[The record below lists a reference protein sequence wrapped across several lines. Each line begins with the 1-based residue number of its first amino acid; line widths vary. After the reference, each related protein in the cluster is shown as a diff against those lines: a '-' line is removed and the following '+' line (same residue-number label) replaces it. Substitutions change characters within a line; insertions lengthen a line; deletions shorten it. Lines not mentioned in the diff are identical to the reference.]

1 MNTQN
6 YSKEAIKTRMYRHAM
21 NYWGIKKV
29 ENLDPL
35 VKLLLEALSSELFG
49 LSHEIEDSHNR
60 MLDKIANMLTP
71 DTLVHVHPA
80 HGVCHALPNSTAK
93 LTVAKETGFFANL
106 SSGKDRQKGKLSL
119 YPVRNTVLYNGNV
132 CKLICNGD
140 IYSLDATMTKELI
153 YRAPLS
159 MTGLFNH
166 TIWIGIRMDER
177 IQKLENFP
185 LFFEMPFRDNRQ
197 SLYSLLAYSKWS
209 FEGTP
214 LNIQHG
220 LADDEESD
228 NPESLFSICNTEQE
242 IERDIISTYK
252 NQFVRITG
260 PLSIDAEQKT
270 VLPKE
275 IKEYYPAALFEDSEP
290 LLWFKVKLPSNFTPD
305 SLDELKVCINAVI
318 VLNKSLKHFVAK
330 VNDLTA
336 VIPLPTGEEEH
347 FYSIASVSDI
357 MDRKYTEI
365 PYGGGHREH
374 SNTYVIRRGG
384 CERMNSRE
392 VKEYLYRVLD
402 LLQDRGAFIASLE
415 RDTFA
420 KEIQEMDSLLN
431 NMERLV
437 KNIQSAT
444 GSFSYLLVDLPEKAE
459 MLYVDYHTTV
469 CEAANGLPV
478 GTPLLPLEESSIK
491 KDSLFMLTTTQ
502 GGKGIPVSANRFDMY
517 KYALTTRDRIVT
529 KTDILNFC
537 RKELGGY
544 LKNIRIEPGT
554 MISPKP
560 NEGLVRSIDI
570 HLTLKEDNERDTDFM
585 VEDLKNRLASR
596 SLDRF
601 NYRIFTEKVRL
612 L

>member
-21 NYWGIKKV
+21 NYWGVKKV

-80 HGVCHALPNSTAK
+80 HGVCHALPNGSTK
-93 LTVAKETGFFANL
+93 ITLEKEIGFFANL
-106 SSGKDRQKGKLSL
+106 PSGKARQKGKFSL
-119 YPVRNTVLYNGNV
+119 YPVRDTVLYNGDV

-140 IYSLDATMTKELI
+140 IYALDATMTKELV
-153 YRAPLS
+153 YRAPLD
-159 MTGLFNH
+159 MAGLYNH

-177 IQKLENFP
+177 IQRLEDFP
-185 LFFEMPFRDNRQ
+185 FYFEMPFRENRQ

-209 FEGTP
+209 FCGTP

-220 LADDEESD
+220 LAPEEDSD
-228 NPESLFSICNTEQE
+228 NPETLFSICDTEQE
-242 IERDIISTYK
+242 IERDILASY
-252 NQFVRITG
+252 NSQFIRVTG
-260 PLSIDAEQKT
+260 PLSIDARQKSA
-270 VLPKE
+270 LPEE
-275 IKEYYPAALFEDSEP
+275 IKGHYPEALFEGNEP
-290 LLWFKVKLPSNFTPD
+290 LYWFKVKLPSNFTPD
-305 SLDELKVCINAVI
+305 CLDEMKVCMNAVI
-318 VLNKSLKHFVAK
+318 VMNKRLKHFISK

-336 VIPLPTGEEEH
+336 VIPLPTGEDEH
-347 FYSIASVSDI
+347 FYSVASVSDI
-357 MDRKYTEI
+357 MNRKYTEI
-365 PYGGGHREH
+365 PFGGENKEH
-374 SNTYVIRRGG
+374 NNTYVIRRGG

-415 RDTFA
+415 RDTFSS
-420 KEIQEMDSLLN
+420 EIQEMDSLLN
-431 NMERLV
+431 NMEKMI

-444 GSFSYLLVDLPEKAE
+444 GSLSYLLVDLPEKAE
-459 MLYVDYHTTV
+459 MLYVDYYTSI
-469 CEAANGLPV
+469 CEVANDLPV
-478 GTPLLPLEESSIK
+478 GTPLLPLEDASLK
-491 KDSLFMLTTTQ
+491 KDSTFMLTTAR
-502 GGKGIPVSANRFDMY
+502 GGKGMPISANRFDMY

-537 RKELGGY
+537 RKELGKY
-544 LKNIRIEPGT
+544 LKDIRIEHGT
-554 MISPKP
+554 MVSPRP
-560 NEGLVRSIDI
+560 HEGLIRSIDI
-570 HLTLKEDNERDTDFM
+570 HLTLRKDEERDIDFM
-585 VEDLKNRLASR
+585 VEDLKSRLTSR

-601 NYRIFTEKVRL
+601 NYRIFTEKVG
-612 L
+612 

>member
-119 YPVRNTVLYNGNV
+119 YPVRDTILYNGNV

-228 NPESLFSICNTEQE
+228 NPESLFSICDTEQE

-275 IKEYYPAALFEDSEP
+275 IKEYYPTALFEDNEP

-305 SLDELKVCINAVI
+305 SLDELKVCINAII

-365 PYGGGHREH
+365 PYGGGHKEH

-420 KEIQEMDSLLN
+420 SEIQEMNRLLN
-431 NMERLV
+431 NMEKMI

-444 GSFSYLLVDLPEKAE
+444 GSLSYLLVDLQEKAE
-459 MLYVDYHTTV
+459 MLYVDYYTSI
-469 CEAANGLPV
+469 CEAANDLPV
-478 GTPLLPLEESSIK
+478 GTPLLPLEEANLK
-491 KDSLFMLTTTQ
+491 KDSIFMLTTTR
-502 GGKGIPVSANRFDMY
+502 GGRGIPISANRFDMY

-537 RKELGGY
+537 RKELGSY
-544 LKNIRIEPGT
+544 LKDIHIEHGT
-554 MISPKP
+554 MVSPRP

-570 HLTLKEDNERDTDFM
+570 HLTLWKDEERDIDLM
-585 VEDLKNRLASR
+585 VEDLKNRLTNR

-601 NYRIFTEKVRL
+601 NYRIFTEKVG
-612 L
+612 

>member
-80 HGVCHALPNSTAK
+80 HGICHALPNDTAK
-93 LTVAKETGFFANL
+93 AEITRDTGFFANL
-106 SSGKDRQKGKLSL
+106 PFGKDRQKGKLSL
-119 YPVRNTVLYNGNV
+119 YPVKNTVLYNGDV
-132 CKLICNGD
+132 RKLICSGD
-140 IYSLDATMTKELI
+140 IYKLDATMTKELV
-153 YRAPLS
+153 YRAPLN
-159 MTGLFNH
+159 MAGLYNH
-166 TIWIGIRMDER
+166 TIWIGVKMDER
-177 IQKLENFP
+177 IQKLENLPFY
-185 LFFEMPFRDNRQ
+185 FEMPFRENRQ

-209 FEGTP
+209 FCGMP
-214 LNIQHG
+214 LSIQHG
-220 LADDEESD
+220 LPEEEESD
-228 NPESLFSICNTEQE
+228 NPETLFSMCNIEQE
-242 IERDIISTYK
+242 IEHDILTSYS
-252 NQFVRITG
+252 NQFVRIAS
-260 PLSIDAEQKT
+260 PLQMDVKLKS
-270 VLPKE
+270 VLPEE
-275 IKEYYPAALFEDSEP
+275 IMEHYPASLFEDSEP
-290 LLWFKVKLPSNFTPD
+290 LFWFRVKFPSNFTPD
-305 SLDELKVCINAVI
+305 CLDELKVCMNAILVQ
-318 VLNKSLKHFVAK
+318 NKRLKHFISK

-347 FYSIASVSDI
+347 FYSVASVSDI

-365 PYGGGHREH
+365 PYGGKGER

-415 RDTFA
+415 RDTFSS
-420 KEIQEMDSLLN
+420 EIQEMDSLLN
-431 NMERLV
+431 HMERMI
-437 KNIQSAT
+437 KDIQSAT
-444 GSFSYLLVDLPEKAE
+444 GSLSYLLVDLSEKAE
-459 MLYVDYHTTV
+459 MLYVDYYTSN
-469 CEAANGLPV
+469 CEAANDLPV
-478 GTPLLPLEESSIK
+478 GTSLMQLEDSSLK
-491 KDSLFMLTTTQ
+491 RDSIFMLTTTR
-502 GGKGIPVSANRFDMY
+502 GGKSIPISANRFDMY

-537 RKELGGY
+537 RKELGKH
-544 LKNIRIEPGT
+544 LQNIRIEHGT
-554 MISPKP
+554 MVSSRPH
-560 NEGLVRSIDI
+560 EGLVRSIDI
-570 HLTLKEDNERDTDFM
+570 YLTLKKDEERDLDFM
-585 VEDLKNRLASR
+585 VEDLENRLSSR

-601 NYRIFTEKVRL
+601 NYRIFIEKAG
-612 L
+612 